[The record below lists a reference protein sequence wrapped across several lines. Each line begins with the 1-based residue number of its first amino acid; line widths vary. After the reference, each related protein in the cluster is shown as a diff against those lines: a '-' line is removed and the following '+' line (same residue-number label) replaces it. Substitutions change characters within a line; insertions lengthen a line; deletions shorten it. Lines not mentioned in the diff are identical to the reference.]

1 MFSLHYF
8 GGPIEKKKLSL
19 LPIVYVE
26 EKAKF

>member
-8 GGPIEKKKLSL
+8 GGPIEKKLSL